1 MAVTFSAWWILV
13 IMIVLSIPA
22 FIITV
27 LIKKYLLKKKLNKPK
42 LSFAIIFVASLFLCY
57 MAYAF
62 YHSIK
67 MDEIRQRV
75 YEMDQMDRR

>member
-1 MAVTFSAWWILV
+1 MAVSFSAWWILV
-13 IMIVLSIPA
+13 ILIVLSIPA
-22 FIITV
+22 ILITL
-27 LIKKYLLKKKLNKPK
+27 LIKKYFPKKKLSRPR
-42 LSFAIIFVASLFLCY
+42 LTFAIVFILSLFLCY

-67 MDEIRQRV
+67 MDEMRQRV

>member
-1 MAVTFSAWWILV
+1 MVIIYSAWWILV
-13 IMIVLSIPA
+13 ILIILSIPA
-22 FIITV
+22 ILITV
-27 LIKKYLLKKKLNKPK
+27 LIKKYLLKKKLTKPK
-42 LSFAIIFVASLFLCY
+42 LTFAVLFILSLFVCY

-67 MDEIRQRV
+67 MDEMRQRV